1 MRKKIDALALG
12 GCLLLLGIPAMA
24 GEKLTLAQCVEKAL
38 ASHPNLTAAAGTV
51 ESRRAAASLSAAGA
65 RLKANATG
73 SYARSGATKG
83 ANSGGSDGDWNT
95 GVSLSQTVYDWGKTN
110 ASVKSAKLNEKAA
123 QETLQRTR
131 ESVIADVRDAYYS
144 LNKAVRDT
152 AVQNEQVKN
161 YQQRLDWAKS
171 YYSAGTKAKIEVTKA
186 ETDLANARLSLIKAE
201 SAAEQ
206 YKAQLASAM
215 GTPELE
221 IDGVADELDYEQW
234 DIALSDALG
243 RAAANRADLTAQD
256 LLVDKAKTDV
266 TSAKLTNA
274 PDLTASAGYSFG
286 GSGFYDD
293 DQWSA
298 KLSLSIPIGDGGETK
313 ARVAGAKADLKVAQ
327 ANRDKLAQDV
337 VLDVRQAWQSLQ
349 ESAASITAARAAE
362 RQARENL
369 DLALG
374 RYRAGVGDSLEI
386 SDAVDAYAQSQTTL
400 ITSLYDHKEAR
411 LSLEKAMGEVSGS

>member
-1 MRKKIDALALG
+1 MRKKIGALALG
-12 GCLLLLGIPAMA
+12 GCLLLLGAPAMA

-38 ASHPNLTAAAGTV
+38 ASHPSLTAAAGTV
-51 ESRRAAASLSAAGA
+51 ESRHAAASLSATGG

-83 ANSGGSDGDWNT
+83 VNSGGSDGDWNT

-110 ASVKSAKLNEKAA
+110 ASVKSAALNEKAA
-123 QETLQRTR
+123 QETLKRTR
-131 ESVIADVRDAYYS
+131 ESVVADVRDAYYS

-234 DIALSDALG
+234 DIALSDALK

>member
-1 MRKKIDALALG
+1 M
-12 GCLLLLGIPAMA
+12 
-24 GEKLTLAQCVEKAL
+24 
-38 ASHPNLTAAAGTV
+38 
-51 ESRRAAASLSAAGA
+51 
-65 RLKANATG
+65 
-73 SYARSGATKG
+73 
-83 ANSGGSDGDWNT
+83 
-95 GVSLSQTVYDWGKTN
+95 
-110 ASVKSAKLNEKAA
+110 
-123 QETLQRTR
+123 
-131 ESVIADVRDAYYS
+131 
-144 LNKAVRDT
+144 
-152 AVQNEQVKN
+152 
-161 YQQRLDWAKS
+161 
-171 YYSAGTKAKIEVTKA
+171 
-186 ETDLANARLSLIKAE
+186 
-201 SAAEQ
+201 
-206 YKAQLASAM
+206 
-215 GTPELE
+215 
-221 IDGVADELDYEQW
+221 
-234 DIALSDALG
+234 
-243 RAAANRADLTAQD
+243 
-256 LLVDKAKTDV
+256 DKAKTDV